1 MLFRTKSFHQDWAI
15 GNNARVEYSLK
26 SPTFMLPES
35 LLFFSG
41 TRTCALGSL
50 VVLMLLTSCDKGPRA
65 EPPKKPASAV
75 ELIPNR
81 PHPRVLGSA
90 PAFVLTDQE
99 GGRFSSSRLAGAPWV
114 ANFMFTRCPTICP
127 RQTAALKTIQDN
139 ITAEASRQGV
149 RLVSF
154 SVDPANDTPEVL
166 KAYAQRAGADPQVW
180 KFLTGSGP
188 EIRDTISR
196 DGFKLAVSEDPD
208 NAGGLL
214 HSPLFVLV
222 DAYQRIRG
230 VYDSQTPLGLRE
242 LLTDVAA
249 LQAERV
255 DVPADVADPVWLKDR
270 QRAQLESAQTIRS
283 FHTFSFADQREASGI
298 NFRQKI
304 VDDSGKR
311 YKGVHYDHGSGL
323 AVADIDGDDRLDI
336 YFVNQVGGSELWRN
350 LGGGKFENITESA
363 GVYVGDRIGVSAA
376 FADIDND
383 GDPDLMVTAVR
394 KGNMLFENLG
404 GGRFRNITAGSGLA
418 YKGHSSGIVFFDY
431 DRDGLVDI
439 LVANVGSY
447 TGNETVKVTMESIR
461 GEADTGATYHLGFED
476 AFAGHLK
483 PDRTEASRLYRNLG
497 GHKFED
503 VSLAT
508 GLDDTGW
515 TGDATPVDINSD
527 GWPDLYLLNMQGND
541 QVFLNR
547 EGKKFERA
555 GRELFPKTSWGA
567 MGIKAFDFENDGDLD
582 LYITD
587 MHSDMS
593 EHIGP
598 EKEKEKSAMK
608 WTPSF
613 LATKDTS
620 LFGNSFFRNTGNG
633 TFDEVSDQVNAEN
646 YWPWGLSVDDINAD
660 GFDDVFVTA
669 SMNFPLRY
677 STNSL
682 LLNEE
687 GTGFKDSEFILGIE
701 PRVGGSAMPWF
712 ELDLKGADRDAPIVE
727 TIRKGMAHPDKIPER
742 MVVWGAR
749 GSRSSVI
756 FDLDEDGDLDIVT
769 NELNDY
775 PMVLR
780 SDLSEKKQDFSYL
793 KVELA
798 GTRSNRSALGAV
810 VRVEAGGLKLMKVK
824 DGHSGYLSH
833 SDMPLYFGLGAAAQ
847 VDRLEVTWPSG
858 VRQLIEGPIQRN
870 QQLTVTESE

>member
-1 MLFRTKSFHQDWAI
+1 MEPA
-15 GNNARVEYSLK
+15 
-26 SPTFMLPES
+26 SP
-35 LLFFSG
+35 LFFSG
-41 TRTCALGSL
+41 QRICALGLL
-50 VVLMLLTSCDKGPRA
+50 VVLSLFPSCGKGPRVA
-65 EPPKKPASAV
+65 PSENRVPTV

-99 GGRFSSSRLAGAPWV
+99 SGPFSSSQLTGAPWV

-127 RQTAALKTIQDN
+127 RQTAVLKTIQDSLAAD
-139 ITAEASRQGV
+139 TGRQDV

-154 SVDPANDTPEVL
+154 SVDPAHDTPAVL
-166 KAYAQRAGADPQVW
+166 KAYAESAGADPQIW
-180 KFLTGSGP
+180 KFLTGSTS

-196 DGFKLAVSEDPD
+196 DGFKLAVPEDLE
-208 NAGGLL
+208 NTGELL
-214 HSPLFVLV
+214 HSPLLVLV

-242 LLTDVAA
+242 ILTDLAA
-249 LQAERV
+249 LETERV
-255 DVPADVADPVWLKDR
+255 DVPADVADPGWLKDR
-270 QRAQLESAQTIRS
+270 QRAQLESARSIRT
-283 FHTFSFADQREASGI
+283 FHSFSFTDQREASGI

-336 YFVNQVGGSELWRN
+336 YFVNQAGGSELWRN
-350 LGGGKFENITESA
+350 LGGGKFENITEVA
-363 GVYVGDRIGVSAA
+363 GVYVSDRIGVSAA

-394 KGNMLFENLG
+394 KGNILFENLG
-404 GGRFRNITAGSGLA
+404 SGRFRNITAASGLA

-431 DRDGLVDI
+431 DRDGLVDV
-439 LVANVGSY
+439 LVTNVGIY

-483 PDRTEASRLYRNLG
+483 PDRNEASRLYRNLG
-497 GHKFED
+497 DRKFED
-503 VSLAT
+503 VSLAA

-515 TGDATPVDINSD
+515 TGDATPVDINND
-527 GWPDLYLLNMQGND
+527 GWPDIYLLNMQGD
-541 QVFLNR
+541 DRIFLNR
-547 EGKKFERA
+547 EGRKFERA

-613 LATKDTS
+613 LATKDSS
-620 LFGNSFFRNTGNG
+620 LFGNSFFRNAGNG

-646 YWPWGLSVDDINAD
+646 YWPWGLSVDDVNAD

-687 GTGFKDSEFILGIE
+687 GIGFRDSEFILGIE
-701 PRVGGSAMPWF
+701 PRAGGSAMPWF
-712 ELDLKGADRDAPIVE
+712 ELDLKGADRDAPILE

-780 SDLSEKKQDFSYL
+780 SNLSEKKQGFGYL
-793 KVELA
+793 KVDLK

-810 VRVEAGGLKLMKVK
+810 VRIEAGGLKRMKVK

-833 SDMPLYFGLGAAAQ
+833 SDIPLYFGLGTAGQ
-847 VDRLEVTWPSG
+847 VDRLEVIWPSG
-858 VRQLIEGPIQRN
+858 VRQVVEGPIQRN
-870 QQLTVTESE
+870 QQLTITESE

>member
-1 MLFRTKSFHQDWAI
+1 M
-15 GNNARVEYSLK
+15 E
-26 SPTFMLPES
+26 
-35 LLFFSG
+35 
-41 TRTCALGSL
+41 
-50 VVLMLLTSCDKGPRA
+50 
-65 EPPKKPASAV
+65 PASPLFLSGQRICAFGMLAVLSLFPSCGRGPSVAPPEKAVPVV
-75 ELIPNR
+75 ELILNR

-90 PAFVLTDQE
+90 PAFKLTDQA
-99 GGRFSSSRLAGAPWV
+99 GGSFSSSQLAGAPWV

-127 RQTAALKTIQDN
+127 RQTAVLKTVQDSL
-139 ITAEASRQGV
+139 TADARRQGM

-154 SVDPANDTPEVL
+154 SIDPVHDTPAVL
-166 KAYAQRAGADPQVW
+166 KAYADKAGADPHLW
-180 KFLTGSGP
+180 KFLTGP
-188 EIRDTISR
+188 ATEIRDTISR
-196 DGFKLAVSEDPD
+196 DGFKLAVPEDTE
-208 NAGGLL
+208 NTGELI
-214 HSPLFVLV
+214 HSPLLVLV

-230 VYDSQTPLGLRE
+230 IYDSQTPLGLRE
-242 LLTDVAA
+242 LLTDAAA

-255 DVPADVADPVWLKDR
+255 DVPADVADPGWLKDR
-270 QRAQLESAQTIRS
+270 QRAQLESAQSIRA
-283 FHTFSFADQREASGI
+283 FHRFSFADQREASGI

-304 VDDSGKR
+304 VDDSGKS

-323 AVADIDGDDRLDI
+323 AVADIDGDNRLDI
-336 YFVNQVGGSELWRN
+336 YFVNQAGGSELWRN
-350 LGGGKFENITESA
+350 LGDGKFENITEAA
-363 GVYVGDRIGVSAA
+363 GVYVSDRIGVSAA

-394 KGNMLFENLG
+394 KGNILFENLG
-404 GGRFRNITAGSGLA
+404 SGRFRNITATSGLA

-431 DRDGLVDI
+431 DRDGLVDV
-439 LVANVGSY
+439 LVTNVGIY
-447 TGNETVKVTMESIR
+447 TGNETVKVTMETIR

-497 GHKFED
+497 GRKFED
-503 VSLAT
+503 VSLTT

-515 TGDATPVDINSD
+515 TGDATPVDLNND
-527 GWPDLYLLNMQGND
+527 GWPDLYLLNMQGD
-541 QVFLNR
+541 DRVFLNR

-613 LATKDTS
+613 LATKDSS
-620 LFGNSFFRNTGNG
+620 LFGNSFFKNAGNG

-646 YWPWGLSVDDINAD
+646 YWPWGLSVDDVNAD

-682 LLNEE
+682 LLNEQ
-687 GTGFKDSEFILGIE
+687 GTGFRDSEFIVGIE
-701 PRVGGSAMPWF
+701 PRAGGSAMPWF
-712 ELDLKGADRDAPIVE
+712 ELDLKGADQDAPILE

-749 GSRSSVI
+749 GSRSSAI
-756 FDLDEDGDLDIVT
+756 FDLDDDGDLDIVT

-780 SDLSEKKQDFSYL
+780 SNLSEKNQDFGYL
-793 KVELA
+793 KVNLQ

-810 VRVEAGGLKLMKVK
+810 VRIEAGPLKLMKVK

-833 SDMPLYFGLGAAAQ
+833 SDIPLYFGLGTAAQ
-847 VDRLEVTWPSG
+847 VDRLEVMWPSG
-858 VRQLIEGPIQRN
+858 VRQVIEGPIQRN
-870 QQLTVTESE
+870 QQLTLTESE